1 MAAEPPMST
10 AEIPSVAMTL
20 RMHVSLLPSSIWALA
35 VLPIARS
42 GSKPIRAITNE
53 LSGFPRAPSTEGARL
68 AALRGSAVQLSA
80 QTRDLGAGESAVAAD
95 GHGESDLP
103 FPRPPAERLG
113 RDVQDPS
120 RFAGTE

>member
-42 GSKPIRAITNE
+42 GSKPIRAITND

-103 FPRPPAERLG
+103 FLPPPLRVWGAACRAPL
-113 RDVQDPS
+113 
-120 RFAGTE
+120 